1 MSMKSLL
8 QVRKFIAK
16 KSVVF
21 FTGVLSLCALD
32 NAYSKDAFLL
42 MKDAIPQGQ
51 PHYSKKGFT
60 LKASGHGSCMLGVY
74 GPHKCTVTNSDGFC
88 YVGIHYKCSG
98 GCAFNASSQNFIVI
112 NNDTGKVVGT
122 FEWKKKEDRLAPPGK
137 KNKPYIIFQANP
149 DSFMVDI
156 TGHSSE
162 PNALNLKCSKYS
174 RVNFD

>member
-1 MSMKSLL
+1 MRKKPLL
-8 QVRKFIAK
+8 QFRKCMAN

-51 PHYSKKGFT
+51 PYYSKKGFT

-74 GPHKCTVTNSDGFC
+74 GPHKCTVANGDGFC
-88 YVGIHYKCSG
+88 FVGIHYKSSL
-98 GCAFNASSQNFIVI
+98 GCAFKDSSQNFIVI

-122 FEWKKKEDRLAPPGK
+122 LQWKKKADRLPPPAK
-137 KNKPYIIFQANP
+137 KKKPYIIFQENP

-156 TGHSSE
+156 TGLPSE
-162 PNALNLKCSKYS
+162 PNALNLKCSKHS
-174 RVNFD
+174 GANFD